1 MQSWGEYI
9 RTTTT
14 RHERGEQTHHNSLSE
29 NVLCLDVVVVL
40 HTTKDKEQQSVHC
53 IVCPNTQTLLH
64 HPSVGHTFAG
74 LLSVVSPRLD
84 EEIMKLMPIKNNLV
98 RGRLWS

>member
-1 MQSWGEYI
+1 MQSLGEYI

-14 RHERGEQTHHNSLSE
+14 RHERGEQTHDNSLSE

-40 HTTKDKEQQSVHC
+40 HTTKDKEHQQSVHC
-53 IVCPNTQTLLH
+53 IVCPNTQTFLH

-74 LLSVVSPRLD
+74 VLSVVSP
-84 EEIMKLMPIKNNLV
+84 
-98 RGRLWS
+98 